1 MLWLIDSTMRRKLR
15 TKKLWEAHDKKSRE
29 KLRKTLK
36 MTIRK
41 YMEYFELTKDLAQN
55 QMQ

>member
-15 TKKLWEAHDKKSRE
+15 TKKLWEAHDKRSRE
-29 KLRKTLK
+29 KPRKTLK